1 MTTTPPTPKTLTRK
15 TCSSNWCALKSVDIL
30 GQMQNNIWML
40 TSNAGGAHHVGGQL
54 KYTFVWMILS
64 KKTKPSIGNL
74 DQHTNE
80 PHLPPLNT
88 CLMIS
93 LLQVFNGG
101 TGDWPF
107 LLSPPSL
114 FLHYKT
120 MITVRL
126 LCRKKLTKYTPF
138 PSLVPIVA
146 PQGMDRQKLSSD
158 TKDLDVCSWLFY
170 SSDCSS
176 NTQRKTKFRKRRC
189 NRKCHR

>member
-1 MTTTPPTPKTLTRK
+1 MTTTTPTPKTLTCK

-30 GQMQNNIWML
+30 GQMQNNIRML

-54 KYTFVWMILS
+54 KYKFLWTILS
-64 KKTKPSIGNL
+64 KKTKPNIGNL

-88 CLMIS
+88 CLMRS

-101 TGDWPF
+101 TGDSPF

-126 LCRKKLTKYTPF
+126 LCRKKTYQVHTISITSAHRCSAGYG
-138 PSLVPIVA
+138 PSGA
-146 PQGMDRQKLSSD
+146 FFRHQR
-158 TKDLDVCSWLFY
+158 SW
-170 SSDCSS
+170 CM
-176 NTQRKTKFRKRRC
+176 
-189 NRKCHR
+189 